1 MTKFKTI
8 VLLLVSC
15 CSLAAFALPND
26 KDEVLAKTSD
36 LKILSWNIYML
47 PALVPMAGR
56 MERAQAIGDT
66 LLKSDYDII
75 VFQEAF
81 HKKAVG
87 TIRKK
92 LAASFPY
99 MYGPFNEPKRLDRI
113 NSGVWIV
120 SKTPLKLLNTVKFP
134 AGRGSDYF
142 SYKGAALME
151 GSLPNG
157 KTFQILGTHMQ
168 SEFYPEIR
176 KVQFDMMYK
185 ELLSVNKKEGVPQI
199 ICGDMNTETLIK
211 EEYCN
216 MLECLDAEN
225 GQLEGVQ
232 KETYDGAKNELITGS
247 WKKHRT
253 TFDYILLR
261 HNGAKISRTE
271 RKVSVL
277 KKRLKNGKKDLSDH
291 YGVICEVK
299 FDSPTPVPVSR

>member
-1 MTKFKTI
+1 MRSLKTI
-8 VLLLVSC
+8 LLLCVSVLC
-15 CSLAAFALPND
+15 LTAFGWSNN
-26 KDEVLAKTSD
+26 ENSSSQKTSD

-47 PALVPMAGR
+47 PALVPMPGR
-56 MERAQAIGDT
+56 MERANAIGDT
-66 LLKSDYDII
+66 LPKSDYDII

-81 HKKAVG
+81 HKKALDVL
-87 TIRKK
+87 RKK

-99 MYGPFNEPKRLDRI
+99 MYGPFNEPKRIDRI

-120 SKTPLKLLNTVKFP
+120 SKIPLKLLNTVQFP
-134 AGRGSDYF
+134 PGRGTDFF
-142 SYKGAALME
+142 SQKGAALLE
-151 GSLPNG
+151 GTLPNG

-176 KVQFDMMYK
+176 KQQFDMMYR

-232 KETYDGAKNELITGS
+232 KETYDGSKNELITGS

-261 HNGAKISRTE
+261 HNGAKILRSE

-277 KKRLKNGKKDLSDH
+277 KKHLRHGKKDLSDH
-291 YGVICEVK
+291 YGVVCEVK
-299 FDSPTPVPVSR
+299 FDGAETTTTR

>member
-15 CSLAAFALPND
+15 CSLAVFALPND
-26 KDEVLAKTSD
+26 KDEVSVRTSD

-47 PALVPMAGR
+47 PALVPMPGR
-56 MERAQAIGDT
+56 MERAEAIGDT
-66 LLKSDYDII
+66 LIKSDYDII

-81 HKKAVG
+81 HKKALGVL
-87 TIRKK
+87 RKK
-92 LAASFPY
+92 LAGSFPY
-99 MYGPFNEPKRLDRI
+99 MYGPFNEPKRIDRI

-120 SKTPLKLLNTVKFP
+120 SKIPLKLLNTVQFP
-134 AGRGSDYF
+134 AGKGSDFF

-151 GSLPNG
+151 GTLPNG

-168 SEFYPEIR
+168 SENYPEIR
-176 KVQFDMMYK
+176 KQQFDIMYK
-185 ELLSVNKKEGVPQI
+185 DLLSVNKKDGVPQI

-225 GQLEGVQ
+225 GQLDGVQ
-232 KETYDGAKNELITGS
+232 KETYDGPQNELISGS
-247 WKKHRT
+247 WKNHRAT
-253 TFDYILLR
+253 LDYILLR
-261 HNGAKISRTE
+261 HNGAKIFRTE

-277 KKRLKNGKKDLSDH
+277 KKKWKKGKGDLSDH

-299 FDSPTPVPVSR
+299 FESAEPTPASR